1 MPAVAEGNGVPQSEP
16 RPHIEL
22 KEVQVQYSPLVAGLK
37 GVSLQIQPGEF
48 VFLCGQ
54 TGSGKSTLIKVLTRE
69 VKETSGEVFL
79 NGRKINNTAP
89 ADIPYLRRTMGIV
102 PQDYGLL
109 PAKRVW
115 ENVAYAMRAVG
126 RSKREVRQR
135 VPEVLERVNILH
147 RADAFPK
154 ELSGGEQ
161 QRVAIARALINRP
174 PLLLCDEPTGN
185 LDPTHSVEIMTLL
198 QELNA
203 DGTTIL
209 VASHDMPVVQ
219 RMRQRVIELEFG
231 LVIGDTPA
239 GQEWQPK
246 SATFDYST
254 FDEKI
259 DPRAILQEMQR
270 HPAEVLAQM
279 DADAEDAE
287 TLSKVPPAEEDDHA

>member
-1 MPAVAEGNGVPQSEP
+1 MPSAADGNGVA
-16 RPHIEL
+16 HIEL
-22 KEVQVQYSPLVAGLK
+22 RSVQVQYSPLVAGLK
-37 GVSLQIQPGEF
+37 GVSLSVQPGEF

-54 TGSGKSTLIKVLTRE
+54 TGSGKSTLIKILTRE
-69 VKETSGEVFL
+69 VRETSGEVL
-79 NGRKINNTAP
+79 LSGRTINDTP
-89 ADIPYLRRTMGIV
+89 DADIPFLRRQMGIV

-126 RSKREVRQR
+126 RSRREVRTR
-135 VPEVLERVNILH
+135 VPEILEQVNIIH

-185 LDPTHSVEIMTLL
+185 LDPTHSVEIMNLLL
-198 QELNA
+198 QLNA
-203 DGTTIL
+203 DGTTVV

-231 LVIGDTPA
+231 LKVGDTPA
-239 GQEWQPK
+239 GEEWRPK
-246 SATFDYST
+246 SETFDYST
-254 FDEKI
+254 FDEKLH
-259 DPRAILQEMQR
+259 AKAVLQEMSEDPLEELVRQ
-270 HPAEVLAQM
+270 

-287 TLSKVPPAEEDDHA
+287 AVRHNVPEEEGESNA